1 MNSNDLKILHL
12 FAEKVR
18 EHFPA
23 AEVRL
28 FGSRARDD
36 ASPESD
42 MDVCVILD
50 KLDRDARDLIS
61 HIAWEVG
68 YDNGVVIATIKYEHN
83 DFVNGRRSASP
94 LAKNILQ
101 EGVLV

>member
-1 MNSNDLKILHL
+1 MNSNDLRILRL
-12 FAEKVR
+12 FTEKVR
-18 EHFPA
+18 EHFPT

-36 ASPESD
+36 AAPESD

-50 KLDRDARDLIS
+50 KLDRNARDLIS

-68 YDNGVVIATIKYEHN
+68 YENGIVIATMKYEHN
-83 DFVNGRRSASP
+83 DFVNGPRSASP
-94 LAKNILQ
+94 LVKTILQ

>member
-1 MNSNDLKILHL
+1 MNSNDLRILCL

-28 FGSRARDD
+28 FGSRARGD

-42 MDVCVILD
+42 LDVCVILD

-68 YDNGVVIATIKYEHN
+68 YENDVVMATIKYERN
-83 DFVNGRRSASP
+83 VFMNRPRSASP
-94 LAKNILQ
+94 LVKTILR

>member
-1 MNSNDLKILHL
+1 MNSNDLRILRL

-18 EHFPA
+18 ELFPA

-28 FGSRARDD
+28 FGSRARGD

-42 MDVCVILD
+42 MDVCVIMD

-68 YDNGVVIATIKYEHN
+68 YENDVVIATIKYEHN
-83 DFVNGRRSASP
+83 DFANGRRSASP